1 MHYRG
6 KIDAIASS
14 MQALHVGCESSTVG
28 EFLVQE
34 MGFGKVVNVDRDE
47 ETMGQMEER
56 WRDIVAQQ
64 KKDGLATLQLSKME
78 FVTMDFTKEHL
89 PAKYKNTFDLVLD
102 KGTLDCIL
110 CSDIATS
117 SMLLQIY
124 CTLKEAGGVYMV
136 FSFTIWI
143 YRVPSGLLSISP
155 WDEERSNL
163 PAVVNI
169 LDVGKR
175 QVSGKTCLC
184 GVKAFECV
192 DLPLTGRC
200 CTRQK

>member
-6 KIDAIASS
+6 KIDAIGSS

-64 KKDGLATLQLSKME
+64 QKDGLATLQLSKME
-78 FVTMDFTKEHL
+78 FVTMDFTKEQL
-89 PAKYKNTFDLVLD
+89 PAKHKNTFDLVLD

-136 FSFTIWI
+136 FSFH
-143 YRVPSGLLSISP
+143 
-155 WDEERSNL
+155 NL
-163 PAVVNI
+163 
-169 LDVGKR
+169 
-175 QVSGKTCLC
+175 
-184 GVKAFECV
+184 
-192 DLPLTGRC
+192 DLPGAQRTVEHITMGRGAQQLTCGLTTSSMSEKDKSPAKHAFAERKPLNVLIC
-200 CTRQK
+200 R